1 VIAFLTLIYVAALF
15 LAVKVGIIKLTTFWK
30 ISPVLWMVLLFFVLF
45 VPMQWGAPAGAV
57 LMYRP
62 VVEIVP
68 NVNGVVEEVPVRAL
82 MKLEKGDVL
91 FTIDPT
97 QYQARVDQLEAQI
110 KLSQA
115 NLARAQDL
123 MKRGVGRQL
132 DVDIYSAEVDSYTAQ
147 LQNARWELDST
158 VVRAP
163 EKGKVVALSLRPG
176 QRVANL
182 PLRSWV
188 AFVEHGYRRLAVGI
202 PQSRLRYIEPG
213 QEAEVV
219 LRLLPGRTLSATVT
233 SIVNI
238 NPSAQLQPSG
248 LLPNAPM
255 PTDPALPYAVIL
267 ELDDESIDLL
277 DIPGGAVGTAAI
289 YTDSVAATHVI
300 RKVMMRM
307 EAWMNYIVP

>member
-1 VIAFLTLIYVAALF
+1 MIVFMTLIYVAVLF
-15 LAVKVGIIKLTTFWK
+15 LAVKIGIIKLTTFWK

-62 VVEIVP
+62 VVEVVP
-68 NVNGVVEEVPVRAL
+68 NVNGVVMEVPSRA
-82 MKLEKGDVL
+82 MMQLEKGDVL

-97 QYQARVDQLEAQI
+97 QFQARVDQLNAEI

-115 NLARAQDL
+115 NLDRAQDL
-123 MKRGVGRQL
+123 MDRGVGRQ
-132 DVDIYSAEVDSYTAQ
+132 VDIDIYAAEVDSFTAQ
-147 LQNARWELDST
+147 LQNAHWELEST

-188 AFVEHGYRRLAVGI
+188 AFVEDGYRKLAVGI
-202 PQSRLRYIEPG
+202 PQSRLRYIKLG
-213 QEAEVV
+213 HKAEIV
-219 LRLLPGRTLSATVT
+219 LRLFPGRTLSATVA

-255 PTDPALPYAVIL
+255 PSDPTLPYAVIL
-267 ELDDESIDLL
+267 ELDDESNDLL
-277 DIPGGAVGTAAI
+277 EIPGGATGTAAI
-289 YTDSVAATHVI
+289 YTDSVSATHVI

-307 EAWMNYIVP
+307 EAWLNYIKP